1 MTSSPSTPS
10 SKLRTTMSW
19 VVRIILAIAFIG
31 AGIFKLSGHPAAI
44 EEFDQVRLGQWFRY
58 FTAATEILGA
68 VLLLWPRTVFY
79 GAVLM
84 GAVCVGAFVAQLTAL
99 HGDIIHTIVL
109 AVIFAIIAWKWRAQV
124 AAFPLLDSRR

>member
-1 MTSSPSTPS
+1 MTSSPSITS
-10 SKLRTTMSW
+10 TKLRTTGSW
-19 VVRIILAIAFIG
+19 ALRIFLAIAFIG

-44 EEFDQVRLGQWFRY
+44 EEFDQVGLGQWFRY

-68 VLLLWPRTVFY
+68 VLLLWPRTVFH

-109 AVIFAIIAWKWRAQV
+109 AVIFAIIAWKWRAQLAV
-124 AAFPLLDSRR
+124 SPLPASRR